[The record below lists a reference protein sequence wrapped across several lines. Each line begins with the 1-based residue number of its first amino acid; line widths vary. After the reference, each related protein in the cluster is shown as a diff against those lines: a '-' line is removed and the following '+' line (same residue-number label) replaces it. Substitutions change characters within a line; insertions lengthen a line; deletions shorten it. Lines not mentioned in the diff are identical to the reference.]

1 MKFPV
6 NKSSRRGFLRGTGV
20 TLALPLF
27 ESLLPDKVFA
37 QATSATIKRLVY
49 WFIPNGVLYDEWVPK
64 TVGTLDAATVPIS
77 LKGLA
82 EANVLGDLSILSG
95 LDNFPAVPTGLGD
108 HASGV
113 AGLMTCA
120 SAVKSVSNVRL
131 GPSADQLAAK
141 AIGNLTP
148 RPSLEL
154 GMVASGG
161 TGDCDNGYA
170 CSYAQSMA
178 WVDATTPKG
187 KRTDP
192 HDAWLYLLGTD
203 QSALTAEQ
211 RARLRMADKSVLDY
225 VMAQGTSLGM
235 KIGTSDRAKLDQYFT
250 SVRATEQQLGAIEPP
265 ASCRMQPDPGVG
277 GDYVKRFN
285 AMLDLQA
292 FALKCDLTRVITFMF
307 GNAFGPGPMPWIGIS
322 DDYHALTHRTAAA
335 GVRPQIL
342 KCIDWEV
349 RQVAAF
355 INKLKALPEGTGKT
369 VLSNTTFM
377 TSSDVGEGQ
386 IHNHH
391 NMAVILAGGG
401 TGTLTPGRHIAFT
414 PEKPEARTLA
424 LTRDAAKRDMAIAA
438 GNTNRFSNLH
448 LSLLRNTG
456 VTVDKIGDSSGVLAG
471 I

>member
-6 NKSSRRGFLRGTGV
+6 NRVSRRGFLRGTGV
-20 TLALPLF
+20 TLALPLV
-27 ESLLPDKVFA
+27 ESLVPDRVYA
-37 QATSATIKRLVY
+37 QATAAPIKRLVY

-64 TVGTLDAATVPIS
+64 AVGNLDAATLPIS

-82 EANVLGDLSILSG
+82 DASVLGDVNIISG

-120 SAVKSVSNVRL
+120 TAVKSVSNVSL
-131 GPSADQLAAK
+131 GASADQLAAK

-178 WVDATTPKG
+178 WVDAKTPKG

-192 HDAWLYLLGTD
+192 HDAWLFLLGTD
-203 QSALTAEQ
+203 QSGLTPEQ
-211 RARLRMADKSVLDY
+211 RARLRNADKSVLDY
-225 VMAQGTSLGM
+225 VMGQATNLN
-235 KIGTSDRAKLDQYFT
+235 KKVGTSDRAKLDQYFT
-250 SVRATEQQLGAIEPP
+250 SVRATEQQLGALDPP
-265 ASCRMQPDPGVG
+265 ASCRMQPDPGTG

-285 AMLDLQA
+285 AMMELQL

-307 GNAFGPGPMPWIGIS
+307 GNAFGPGPMPWIGIA

-355 INKLKALPEGTGKT
+355 ITKLKTTVEGPRT
-369 VLSNTTFM
+369 LLYNTTFM
-377 TSSDVGEGQ
+377 TSSDVGEGG

-391 NMAVILAGGG
+391 NMPVILAGSG
-401 TGTLTPGRHIAFT
+401 TGTLKPGRHIAYA
-414 PEKPEARTLA
+414 PENPNARTLA
-424 LTRDAAKRDMAIAA
+424 LTREAPKRDMAIAM

-448 LSLLRNTG
+448 LTLLKNTG
-456 VTVDKIGDSSGVLAG
+456 VTVDKFGDSGGVLTG
-471 I
+471 L